1 MNWSASPE
9 SIRIGSTPAGA
20 LGNPMVQW
28 TGEDQTDQRLASG
41 CRNYRGSEWSSV
53 ALTKKLR
60 ALLASSSEA
69 SATLAMPVFQ
79 SIQLSRIISMPTN
92 TEPFL
97 WLLWH
102 TILMR
107 ILVPED
113 NKPQVSL
120 HWVFLLR
127 TSGSPWS
134 SKVIRGAKSCAMWQH
149 RNLRLGTVSKVVV
162 FVCSLGVSG

>member
-1 MNWSASPE
+1 MP
-9 SIRIGSTPAGA
+9 
-20 LGNPMVQW
+20 LGNPMIQW

-53 ALTKKLR
+53 APTKKLR

-69 SATLAMPVFQ
+69 SATLAMLVFQ
-79 SIQLSRIISMPTN
+79 SIQLSRIISMPVN

-102 TILMR
+102 TTLMR
-107 ILVPED
+107 ILVSED
-113 NKPQVSL
+113 NKPRVSL
-120 HWVFLLR
+120 HWILLLR

-134 SKVIRGAKSCAMWQH
+134 SKVIRDAKSCTMWQH
-149 RNLRLGTVSKVVV
+149 RSLRLGTVSKIVI